1 MTTPSH
7 FFEKLQKLQAWDIE
21 WHTMH
26 HIVYESTK
34 LTSLP
39 LLTTK
44 KKNQGRDS
52 LLCGSHNFLFS
63 QNCWCNVSHTTFALA
78 TTHF

>member
-26 HIVYESTK
+26 HIVYKTTK

-39 LLTTK
+39 SLTTK
-44 KKNQGRDS
+44 ETPRKRQP
-52 LLCGSHNFLFS
+52 
-63 QNCWCNVSHTTFALA
+63 
-78 TTHF
+78 

>member
-44 KKNQGRDS
+44 KKTKEETA
-52 LLCGSHNFLFS
+52 CCVEAIIFY
-63 QNCWCNVSHTTFALA
+63 LA
-78 TTHF
+78 KIVGAMYPTQPLP

>member
-44 KKNQGRDS
+44 KKKPRKRW
-52 LLCGSHNFLFS
+52 LVV
-63 QNCWCNVSHTTFALA
+63 WKP
-78 TTHF
+78 